1 MGVAQI
7 GSMQVTENASMRVTR
22 SRAAATQG
30 NNKTGR
36 GALNDISENR
46 QQHKKQQI
54 RKKNATKAAFAV
66 SCDDVADIQLDPMDL
81 VNNTVDLVSTIE
93 IETETEKPD
102 WYSQDPQYVS
112 DYMNDIMHCY
122 RQSEGRGL
130 PQHGY
135 LSAHNDINE
144 KMREILVDWLVEV
157 HMKFNLQS
165 AVLYT
170 TVQLIDRFLG
180 MQAVTRSKLQLVGI
194 TAMLI
199 SSKME
204 EIYPPEVKD
213 FVYISDKAYT
223 QEEIIQMEQTM
234 LNTLKFQVAFPT
246 VYMFSQQIK
255 VATMCDEKTSHV
267 ASFLM
272 DMTLQDYSTLRY
284 SPSIMAAACVNLAE
298 RMERNVTFDERV
310 WTCAQEQWVG
320 YTESELKECMQT
332 VNEILETPRELRAV
346 RKKYS
351 SSKYGKVAQIVK
363 PLLAD
368 VSGMDQ

>member
-112 DYMNDIMHCY
+112 DYMNDIMHWY

-144 KMREILVDWLVEV
+144 KMREILVDWLVGG

-194 TAMLI
+194 TAMLN
-199 SSKME
+199 S
-204 EIYPPEVKD
+204 
-213 FVYISDKAYT
+213 
-223 QEEIIQMEQTM
+223 
-234 LNTLKFQVAFPT
+234 LKFQVAFPT

-351 SSKYGKVAQIVK
+351 SSKY
-363 PLLAD
+363 
-368 VSGMDQ
+368 

>member
-180 MQAVTRSKLQLVGI
+180 MQAVRRPTPPAFHSSHSVQVTRSKLRLVGI

-199 SSKME
+199 SSK
-204 EIYPPEVKD
+204 
-213 FVYISDKAYT
+213 
-223 QEEIIQMEQTM
+223 
-234 LNTLKFQVAFPT
+234 
-246 VYMFSQQIK
+246 
-255 VATMCDEKTSHV
+255 
-267 ASFLM
+267 
-272 DMTLQDYSTLRY
+272 
-284 SPSIMAAACVNLAE
+284 
-298 RMERNVTFDERV
+298 
-310 WTCAQEQWVG
+310 
-320 YTESELKECMQT
+320 
-332 VNEILETPRELRAV
+332 
-346 RKKYS
+346 
-351 SSKYGKVAQIVK
+351 
-363 PLLAD
+363 
-368 VSGMDQ
+368 

>member
-1 MGVAQI
+1 M
-7 GSMQVTENASMRVTR
+7 
-22 SRAAATQG
+22 
-30 NNKTGR
+30 
-36 GALNDISENR
+36 
-46 QQHKKQQI
+46 
-54 RKKNATKAAFAV
+54 
-66 SCDDVADIQLDPMDL
+66 DV
-81 VNNTVDLVSTIE
+81 VNSTVDLVSTIE
-93 IETETEKPD
+93 IETEKPA
-102 WYSQDPQYVS
+102 WYSPDPQYVS

-122 RQSEGRGL
+122 RQSEGSGL
-130 PQHGY
+130 PKHGY
-135 LSAHNDINE
+135 LSAHTDINE

-157 HMKFNLQS
+157 HMKFNLQA

-234 LNTLKFQVAFPT
+234 LNTLKFKIAFPT

-255 VATMCDEKTSHV
+255 IATQCDEQTSRV

-272 DMTLQDYSTLRY
+272 DMTLQDYSTLKY
-284 SPSIMAAACVNLAE
+284 SPSLMAAACVNLAE
-298 RMERNVTFDERV
+298 RMQRNLSFEEKI
-310 WTCAQEQWVG
+310 WTTAQEQWVG
-320 YTESELKECMQT
+320 YAEFELRECMQV
-332 VNEILETPRELRAV
+332 VNEILSCPRELRAV
-346 RKKYS
+346 RKKYT
-351 SSKYGKVAQIVK
+351 SSKYGKVAQIVQ
-363 PLLAD
+363 PLA
-368 VSGMDQ
+368 SENPEMDQESPKMEQ

>member
-102 WYSQDPQYVS
+102 WYSQV
-112 DYMNDIMHCY
+112 
-122 RQSEGRGL
+122 

-223 QEEIIQMEQTM
+223 QEEIIAMEQTM

-310 WTCAQEQWVG
+310 WTRAQEQWVG